1 MVWRVR
7 VGNQTAPYS
16 KEIKENMCSLFHE
29 TETIFFSFARGAR
42 LQVHATP
49 VVEISKQ
56 IHSTASVLHLSSAF
70 DCKLVTIEI
79 KWCTVLLDSYCS
91 WERYGTRGPVFERR
105 GMAGGEGNGHALT
118 AELPL
123 PLPAGQSDLAAYKI
137 YLFLDGFRNEL
148 CSGREKFQ
156 IPPSS
161 LPSSCCSLFYY
172 CVALLSFS
180 LSPLAWV

>member
-1 MVWRVR
+1 MVLLWLTLLIPHSNTSQGTVAATSMVWRVR

-29 TETIFFSFARGAR
+29 TETNFFSFARGAR

-105 GMAGGEGNGHALT
+105 GMAGRKGMT
-118 AELPL
+118 M
-123 PLPAGQSDLAAYKI
+123 
-137 YLFLDGFRNEL
+137 R
-148 CSGREKFQ
+148 
-156 IPPSS
+156 
-161 LPSSCCSLFYY
+161 
-172 CVALLSFS
+172 
-180 LSPLAWV
+180 